1 MSSLMS
7 RRRWLKL
14 VGGTLASLAAAGRL
28 YAAPPGGPRF
38 LLVFLRGG
46 YDAANTLIPYSSDF
60 YYEARPGIAI
70 PRPDPSSGTGAL
82 TLDADWALAPALRES
97 VGVLYQQRQVAF
109 VPFAGTPDLS
119 RSHFETQD
127 SLELGQPLDG
137 ARDYRSGFLARLHS
151 TLTSQGPAASAAI
164 AFTDGLPVALQGP
177 DHIPNISLRQVGKP
191 PFDDRQARIIA
202 AMYAGHPLEPAVAS
216 GLELRR
222 EVAQAMQT
230 LADEM
235 RSSGRDA
242 LSIKGF
248 ELEAERIA
256 RLMRDEYRIGFV
268 DVGGWDTHV
277 NEGATQGVLAT
288 NLAGLGR
295 GLTVLAQ
302 SLGAEWKNTVVVVL
316 SEFGRTFRE
325 NGNRGTDHG
334 HGTVYWVLG
343 GSVNGGRIAGEQR
356 ALARGTL
363 FQDRDYPVLN
373 DYRAVLGGLF
383 RSLWTLTPAQCAQIF
398 PQITPVDLQLV

>member
-1 MSSLMS
+1 
-7 RRRWLKL
+7 
-14 VGGTLASLAAAGRL
+14 
-28 YAAPPGGPRF
+28 
-38 LLVFLRGG
+38 
-46 YDAANTLIPYSSDF
+46 
-60 YYEARPGIAI
+60 
-70 PRPDPSSGTGAL
+70 
-82 TLDADWALAPALRES
+82 
-97 VGVLYQQRQVAF
+97 
-109 VPFAGTPDLS
+109 
-119 RSHFETQD
+119 
-127 SLELGQPLDG
+127 
-137 ARDYRSGFLARLHS
+137 
-151 TLTSQGPAASAAI
+151 
-164 AFTDGLPVALQGP
+164 
-177 DHIPNISLRQVGKP
+177 
-191 PFDDRQARIIA
+191 
-202 AMYAGHPLEPAVAS
+202 
-216 GLELRR
+216 
-222 EVAQAMQT
+222 
-230 LADEM
+230 
-235 RSSGRDA
+235 
-242 LSIKGF
+242 
-248 ELEAERIA
+248 
-256 RLMRDEYRIGFV
+256 MRDEYRIGFV

-343 GSVNGGRIAGEQR
+343 GSVNGGRIAGAQR